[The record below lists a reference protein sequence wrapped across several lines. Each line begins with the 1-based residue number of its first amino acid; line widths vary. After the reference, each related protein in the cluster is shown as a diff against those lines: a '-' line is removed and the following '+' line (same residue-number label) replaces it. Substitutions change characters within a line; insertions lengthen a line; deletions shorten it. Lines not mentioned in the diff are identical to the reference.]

1 MRRKISAI
9 LVTVL
14 IMLMVMPMGA
24 FAAVPSVQEVET
36 LIAQIGTVTREN
48 RSAVE
53 NAVAS
58 DLSNGFVEG
67 TNSKLKMVKRT
78 MYGRCSRQ
86 LLEAKLMYR
95 IAD

>member
-9 LVTVL
+9 LVTAL

-53 NAVAS
+53 KAVNAYNQLDDAS
-58 DLSNGFVEG
+58 I
-67 TNSKLKMVKRT
+67 KRACQIL
-78 MYGRCSRQ
+78 MCWPKHSRF
-86 LLEAKLMYR
+86 LASR
-95 IAD
+95 TRWRN